1 MVRPG
6 RTADESGSMI
16 LNFMK
21 FTDKISGAP
30 SEKQIIVIN
39 ARRNERADECFKSI
53 VDETVTE
60 LIQRRSRQHT

>member
-21 FTDKISGAP
+21 FTDKIFGAP

-39 ARRNERADECFKSI
+39 TRRNETADESFKSI
-53 VDETVTE
+53 VDEAVIE
-60 LIQRRSRQHT
+60 LIQRR